1 MGFLGGGFF
10 GSKIPLGSK
19 VFGSWFFF
27 LNLQSFSLVG
37 FFHIGFS
44 GFKFSS
50 CRYFHSYIFQVSD
63 NYIGVLRGFCSQV
76 LKVSGSWDFSFLV
89 LGFFGLRLFRP

>member
-1 MGFLGGGFF
+1 MGYLVLGFLGGGFF
-10 GSKIPLGSK
+10 GSKIPLGL
-19 VFGSWFFF
+19 GFF
-27 LNLQSFSLVG
+27 LYLQSFSLVG

-50 CRYFHSYIFQVSD
+50 CRYFHPYIFQVSD

-76 LKVSGSWDFSFLV
+76 LKVSGSWDLSFLV
-89 LGFFGLRLFRP
+89 LGFCGLRLFRP

>member
-1 MGFLGGGFF
+1 MVGFLGLRFLWVQRF
-10 GSKIPLGSK
+10 LGL
-19 VFGSWFFF
+19 GFFF

>member
-1 MGFLGGGFF
+1 MVGHF

-27 LNLQSFSLVG
+27 LYLQSFSFVG

-89 LGFFGLRLFRP
+89 LGFCGLRLFRP